1 MVQKTAGYQPLM
13 KGKLISVCEMTRKE
27 DSRIRN
33 LPAGL
38 PSITVKLAQ
47 SLDGRIATISGDSQW
62 ISSPSSLKLAH
73 RLRREHDAIMVG
85 IGTVLADDP
94 RLTVRLVKGRDPLRI
109 VVDSRLRLPA
119 EARML
124 TEGAMNNTLVAT
136 TEMADR
142 KRVSEIQRLGA
153 EVLILPLAVNDS
165 RVDLRAL
172 LQEIGG
178 RGIESVLVE
187 GGSGL
192 VTSLFAERLID
203 RLVVV
208 IAPKI
213 IGKGTEAIG
222 DLRITRLRDAITFSE
237 FKTRRSGP
245 DIVFDGRIDWNNER
259 CI

>member
-1 MVQKTAGYQPLM
+1 MIK
-13 KGKLISVCEMTRKE
+13 KEETRIKH
-27 DSRIRN
+27 SPAA
-33 LPAGL
+33 LPFV
-38 PSITVKLAQ
+38 TVKLAQ
-47 SLDGRIATISGDSQW
+47 SLDGRIATVSGDSQW
-62 ISSPSSLKLAH
+62 ISSPSSLRLAH
-73 RLRREHDAIMVG
+73 QLRREHDAIMVG

-119 EARML
+119 EARVL
-124 TEGAMNNTLVAT
+124 AEGAPRHTLVAT

-142 KRVSEIQRLGA
+142 KRASEIQQLGA
-153 EVLILPLAVNDS
+153 EVLTLPLAANES
-165 RVDLRAL
+165 LVDLRAL
-172 LQEIGG
+172 LQKVEG
-178 RGIESVLVE
+178 RGIKSVLVE

-192 VTSLFAERLID
+192 VTSLFAERLVD

-237 FKTRRSGP
+237 FKTRRLGP
-245 DIVFDGRIDWNNER
+245 DIVFDGRINWNDE
-259 CI
+259 